1 MQARVKRGFTIGTG
15 RSKAGPDEV
24 KGFVSGAEPF
34 GYHPKMGFYP
44 DLFNHLFG
52 TALGF
57 WLYYRDWHSQSMNEA
72 NTGPYAARESL

>member
-1 MQARVKRGFTIGTG
+1 MQVCVKRGFTTEIG
-15 RSKAGPDEV
+15 RSKAGLDET
-24 KGFVSGAEPF
+24 KGFITGAEPF
-34 GYHPKMGFYP
+34 GYHPRMGCYP

-57 WLYYRDWHSQSMNEA
+57 CLYYRDWHSQSMNEA